1 MAAGGEV
8 VIQVFSSADKD
19 QADKVRDRLV
29 SSGLTAFLSPIAKNG
44 QTMYRVRIGPFPSRP
59 AAETVAE
66 KVRKEHKLDTWITPK

>member
-1 MAAGGEV
+1 M

-29 SSGLTAFLSPIAKNG
+29 SAGLTAFLSPIAKNG